1 MTTETISM
9 PSIEEPA
16 SSAKQDDHMIPK
28 SRLDE
33 VLKSNRDLQ
42 AKLEALEIERQ
53 EQLEA
58 QLKEQG
64 RYKELAES
72 RAQEIATL
80 KPKADTVDGYEETL
94 VKVLEA
100 QMADVPENMR
110 GLLPD
115 VLTTQQKLDWLS
127 RNKPLLLK
135 QRAPDIGAGKIGGE
149 DQSVSA
155 ELTPEEIEFAK
166 SFGYS
171 AEEYAKYK

>member
-1 MTTETISM
+1 MTTETIST
-9 PSIEEPA
+9 PIIEEPA

-110 GLLPD
+110 GLYQMCL
-115 VLTTQQKLDWLS
+115 LHN
-127 RNKPLLLK
+127 RN
-135 QRAPDIGAGKIGGE
+135 
-149 DQSVSA
+149 
-155 ELTPEEIEFAK
+155 
-166 SFGYS
+166 
-171 AEEYAKYK
+171 